1 MLLRVILSLLGIIRI
16 NASNFKLRKM
26 AQRTATMMT
35 TKIVRRTKTLRAM
48 AELCLT
54 LVQISPLR

>member
-35 TKIVRRTKTLRAM
+35 TKIVRRTKTPRAM
-48 AELCLT
+48 AE
-54 LVQISPLR
+54 